1 MSIRKTNLAL
11 YFHELSKDKSWC
23 GKVKIPKNVTLW
35 PENWSK
41 VEYKEYKNKQQI
53 FNHNE
58 NLKLTRSFIRYRKAN
73 LNNFNFPLKGGY
85 LIAGSN
91 HVGVFKTALL

>member
-1 MSIRKTNLAL
+1 MLDTRLKTKNSSNPLKLFLTGSINIKNQQ
-11 YFHELSKDKSWC
+11 HE
-23 GKVKIPKNVTLW
+23 
-35 PENWSK
+35 
-41 VEYKEYKNKQQI
+41 KNKQQI

-91 HVGVFKTALL
+91 HVGV